1 MDRDWKSIDNRL
13 VGHGTL
19 LLSVDFLDSWGK
31 QLAEQNSRKVGS
43 PYKYPLGLME
53 YGGLL
58 HCYLRLGYRQVKGVF
73 IAIRKQESRLKVP
86 AYSQICR
93 RFNTLP
99 VKINPKKS
107 ISREKNLFIGI
118 DASGKSVTNR
128 GEWLRKIHRKG
139 KIGECKGFIK
149 IHVAVNI
156 ENNELLDI
164 EITKHNIGD
173 NREFRNLLNGCIEN
187 TGKPIR
193 QVNADSGYDSENNFE
208 MLEEM
213 RIKPGI
219 RIKNNADISP
229 PPPDFIHRNR
239 PEPVRKKYARIQ
251 LADRKKW
258 KEENEYGLRWI
269 VESFFSS
276 FKRRF
281 GTYVTAKKYENMQH
295 ELLFKAQLYNQ
306 LL

>member
-31 QLAEQNSRKVGS
+31 QLAELNSGKVGS
-43 PYKYPLGLME
+43 PFKYPEGLMK
-53 YGGLL
+53 YAGLL
-58 HCYLRLGYRQVKGVF
+58 HCYMRLGFRQVKGIF
-73 IAIRKQESRLKVP
+73 IAINKEEPRLKVP

-93 RFNTLP
+93 RFNKLP

-107 ISREKNLFIGI
+107 VSQEKELFIAI
-118 DASGKSVTNR
+118 DASGQSVTNR
-128 GEWLRKIHRKG
+128 GEWLRKIHKKG
-139 KIGECKGFIK
+139 KIEECKGFIK

-156 ENNELLDI
+156 ENNEVLAI
-164 EITKHNIGD
+164 EITRENVGD
-173 NREFRNLLNGCIEN
+173 NKKFKDLIQGSIQN
-187 TGKPIR
+187 TGKPIE
-193 QVNADSGYDSENNFE
+193 QTNADSGYDSKNNFE

-213 RIKPGI
+213 GIKPVI
-219 RIKNNADISP
+219 RIKDNADISP

-258 KEENEYGLRWI
+258 KEDNKYGLRWI

-281 GTYVTAKKYENMQH
+281 GTYVTAKKYENKQH
-295 ELLFKAQLYNQ
+295 ELLFKTQLHNQ